1 MDALMLTLLPR
12 LVKVDFIL
20 NENERCG
27 VFSNSAHIAKIIKK
41 LFVKIKK
48 KKKIAIKKIDRLM
61 SSVQKRRLRTILSY

>member
-27 VFSNSAHIAKIIKK
+27 VFSNSAHIAKIIKR
-41 LFVKIKK
+41 LFFKIQKK
-48 KKKIAIKKIDRLM
+48 KKLK
-61 SSVQKRRLRTILSY
+61 

>member
-41 LFVKIKK
+41 LFFKIQ
-48 KKKIAIKKIDRLM
+48 KKKIEIKKINRLM

>member
-41 LFVKIKK
+41 LFFKIQ
-48 KKKIAIKKIDRLM
+48 KKKIEIKKIDRLM